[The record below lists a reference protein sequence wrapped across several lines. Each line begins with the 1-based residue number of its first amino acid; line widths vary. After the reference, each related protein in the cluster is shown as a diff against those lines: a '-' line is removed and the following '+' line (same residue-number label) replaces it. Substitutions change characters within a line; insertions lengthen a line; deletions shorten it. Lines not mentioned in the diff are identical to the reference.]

1 MLKGIDVLLS
11 PDLLQILA
19 EMGHGDELLIADANF
34 PAATLATRLC
44 RLDGT
49 DTSSALKAILTV
61 LPLDQYV
68 AQPAAVMAVVDDPDG
83 VPETEVEFRRLLDAS
98 EGKPVAIQ
106 RLERFDFYD
115 RVREMFAIV
124 VTGEQ
129 RLYGNIILAKGVV
142 VPPTNG
148 TS

>member
-1 MLKGIDVLLS
+1 MLKGIDALLS

-98 EGKPVAIQ
+98 EGKPVAVE

-142 VPPTNG
+142 IPPTNG
-148 TS
+148 TT